1 MRRHVVV
8 LVMLLVGAR
17 PVAPSPTMSSATS
30 TASPVPHADLGL
42 DPSQFLT
49 QYEVKSVL
57 APLYR
62 VFPATGGASPFNT
75 KGTPEV
81 LPCDLQNLDT
91 QFRVTSAP
99 GGAAVYPQATVRFYT
114 SGGSPIVS
122 HGYSGSSTIDHLVI
136 ALAPLEP
143 GAAELTAATF
153 ISSVSPSRN
162 SLFQPKE
169 LKQKTVVRMEITVM
183 PFADPQFSQPVA
195 DPNSSNDVMNFW
207 LMRGC

>member
-1 MRRHVVV
+1 MRLHAIV
-8 LVMLLVGAR
+8 LLGLLGGAR
-17 PVAPSPTMSSATS
+17 PVAPMTLQ
-30 TASPVPHADLGL
+30 ADLGL

-75 KGTPEV
+75 RGTPEV
-81 LPCDLQNLDT
+81 LPCGLQNLDT

-122 HGYSGSSTIDHLVI
+122 HGYSGTSTIDHLVI
-136 ALAPLEP
+136 HLAPLEP
-143 GAAELTAATF
+143 GAAELTGVTS
-153 ISSVSPSRN
+153 ISSVSPSRD

-169 LKQKTVVRMEITVM
+169 LKQKTVVRMEITVT

-195 DPNSSNDVMNFW
+195 DPNSSNDAMSFW
-207 LMRGC
+207 LMRAC